1 MKSGLTLF
9 IRLPLLPAT
18 RLNAPSTVRFCE
30 SLRLPLIVLVGRAER
45 LVVTLNWS
53 GLVTT
58 APGTSV
64 INCV

>member
-1 MKSGLTLF
+1 MKFGLTLF

-30 SLRLPLIVLVGRAER
+30 SLRLPLTVWLVAER

-58 APGTSV
+58 TPGTSV
-64 INCV
+64 INWT

>member
-1 MKSGLTLF
+1 MKFELTLF

-18 RLNAPSTVRFCE
+18 RLKAPSTVRFCE
-30 SLRLPLIVLVGRAER
+30 SLRLPLMFWLVAER

-58 APGTSV
+58 APGTRV
-64 INCV
+64 ISST